1 MTAAFD
7 MTVEFVKQRSQFG
20 KPIGSFQALQH
31 RIVDI
36 WTQKELAR
44 AAVMRAVELFDRTTD
59 PRERAVVVSAAKA
72 RCTDAAL
79 LITRQA
85 IQLHGG
91 MGYTDEADI
100 GLYLKRALVLGAW
113 LGNGAAMRR
122 RFAALSPTE
131 QAA

>member
-1 MTAAFD
+1 MSRGIES
-7 MTVEFVKQRSQFG
+7 TVKFVKQRSQFG

-44 AAVMRAVELFDRTTD
+44 SALTRAIEVFDRTQD
-59 PRERAVVVSAAKA
+59 GRERAVAVSAAKA

-79 LITRQA
+79 LTTRQA

-91 MGYTDEADI
+91 TI
-100 GLYLKRALVLGAW
+100 GRAHV
-113 LGNGAAMRR
+113 
-122 RFAALSPTE
+122 
-131 QAA
+131 